1 MIFFSKKNKSRLS
14 ENGFDLRGWQC
25 ETSVD
30 AITRAWSH
38 LQWTCTKVIS
48 LIISLSISLSELS
61 LSWLKIIIM
70 FKIMITWSNL
80 QWTCTKVIRISLIIS
95 WSLISQNHYDSE
107 SMTLLMPILSLK
119 VMMVS
124 ISALDL
130 VIIFEHCNCQELTRS
145 VRRLFKCV
153 VIFDHHNRRLS
164 CWLIR
169 DEENAYIFEMCGNLL

>member
-1 MIFFSKKNKSRLS
+1 MIVAGEIMILKKKKEHSRLS
-14 ENGFDLRGWQC
+14 VNVFYLRGWQC

-30 AITRAWSH
+30 TITRAWSH

-80 QWTCTKVIRISLIIS
+80 QWTCTEVIRISLIIS
-95 WSLISQNHYDSE
+95 WPSISQNHYDSE
-107 SMTLLMPILSLK
+107 SMTLMMPILSLK
-119 VMMVS
+119 VMMAS

-130 VIIFEHCNCQELTRS
+130 VIILDHCNCQEWTR
-145 VRRLFKCV
+145 
-153 VIFDHHNRRLS
+153 
-164 CWLIR
+164 R
-169 DEENAYIFEMCGNLL
+169 DCSNVW